1 MSPLL
6 LFMTTSFNPIF
17 IEVTLYAAE
26 QAVHYRGRHHSTKK
40 KESSSKETLFVT
52 IQSRA

>member
-6 LFMTTSFNPIF
+6 LFMTTSFNPTF
-17 IEVTLYAAE
+17 IEVTLYAAGIGCSLS
-26 QAVHYRGRHHSTKK
+26 RTTPFNKK
-40 KESSSKETLFVT
+40 KESSTKETLFVT